1 MAKSK
6 RQKQRTT
13 QQTTRPATS
22 QTSTRRPATGKQ
34 PHRRSITAAAQQAE
48 RRRELMKWLGTG
60 LLLAILAVG
69 VLIYINSQD
78 DDDNTGSNADA
89 ATVVAADPLPE
100 GIEQSGTVLGD
111 PNAPVLI
118 VEYGDYQCPF
128 CKRFAIN
135 DYPTLIQDYIATG
148 KVRLEY
154 KQFPIIG
161 SNSDGS
167 YDQSGESFKAAE
179 AAYCANDQGKFW
191 PMHDLLYENSL
202 GEFKGSFTVERIKRI
217 AELVPG
223 LDTAAFNACLDN
235 GTHTQTVLE
244 SASDAVTNGISS
256 TPSFLVNGQLVRGA
270 DYDGLKSVI
279 ESKLA
284 GQ

>member
-6 RQKQRTT
+6 RQKQRST
-13 QQTTRPATS
+13 QQTPRPATS
-22 QTSTRRPATGKQ
+22 QSASRKTASTRQ
-34 PHRRSITAAAQQAE
+34 PSRRSITAAAQQAE
-48 RRRELMKWLGTG
+48 RRRELMQWLGMG
-60 LLLAILAVG
+60 LLLAVVAVG
-69 VLIYINSQD
+69 ALIYVNSRD
-78 DDDNTGSNADA
+78 DESGSNADPA
-89 ATVVAADPLPE
+89 SVVAADPLPA
-100 GIEQSGTVLGD
+100 GIEQNGTVLGD
-111 PNAPVLI
+111 PNAPIVI

-135 DYPTLIQDYIATG
+135 DYPTLIQEYVTTG

-202 GEFKGSFTVERIKRI
+202 GEFKGSFSVERIKRI
-217 AELVPG
+217 AGLVDG
-223 LDTAAFNACLDN
+223 LDTAAFNTCLDS
-235 GTHTQTVLE
+235 GTHTQTVLD

-270 DYDGLKSVI
+270 DYAGLKSVI

-284 GQ
+284 DQ